1 MAKLVNKL
9 CPPCQEIYKSHMRG
23 LGSKGGKRKSE
34 AKTAAVRLN
43 ATKHKTRKAVKTDLR

>member
-9 CPPCQEIYKSHMRG
+9 CPPCQEVWKAHMRG

-43 ATKHKTRKAVKTDLR
+43 AAKPRTRKVAKTDLR

>member
-43 ATKHKTRKAVKTDLR
+43 ATKHRTRKAVKTDLR